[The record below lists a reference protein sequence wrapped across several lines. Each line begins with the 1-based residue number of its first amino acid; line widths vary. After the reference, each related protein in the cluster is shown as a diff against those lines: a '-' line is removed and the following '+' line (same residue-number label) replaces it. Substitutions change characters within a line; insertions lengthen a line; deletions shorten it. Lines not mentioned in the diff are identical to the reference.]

1 MTEVNGVR
9 AAAAVPAVR
18 KTGAM
23 QELGKD
29 VFLQLLVTQL
39 RYQDPLNPQ
48 DNSAFVAQMAQFTA
62 LEQLQ
67 NANAALGRLLD
78 LQAGAQAPALLGRLV
93 TVLGDSGLV
102 TGVVRA
108 VEFTAGK
115 PWLVLDGGRFGMETL
130 QKVSGGEE
138 DGF

>member
-1 MTEVNGVR
+1 MTEVNGIR
-9 AAAAVPAVR
+9 AAAAVPAAR

-115 PWLVLDGGRFGMETL
+115 PWLVLDGGRFGMEAL